1 MLPWDRGQRQNLIA
15 TKKQHTWRSR
25 VFYDLL
31 LYRPT
36 VTWNLFVLQVVNG
49 VVMYVF
55 VLLSGSFDPIKLRVR
70 SSLNVCDRSNCDS
83 LVFSSFILALI
94 QLSISVSFRILHIFQ
109 LKNWFYDISRL
120 RIEYSLLASFRSPS
134 SIEENKL

>member
-1 MLPWDRGQRQNLIA
+1 
-15 TKKQHTWRSR
+15 
-25 VFYDLL
+25 
-31 LYRPT
+31 
-36 VTWNLFVLQVVNG
+36 
-49 VVMYVF
+49 MYVF

-120 RIEYSLLASFRSPS
+120 RIEYSL
-134 SIEENKL
+134 